1 MLRTLAALLLAATPA
16 AAQVPTPEAAALRTY
31 VDDGR
36 TLAVGFD
43 APLPP
48 SRVGLAAVCRTGD
61 LEARLYFGGFP
72 DGKPVQAAVRAPD
85 GRILRL
91 GPVVRAGPRS
101 GFHDPVVGD
110 DETVRELVEHA
121 FRNGALVSNGHNSLW
136 NRIPEAEN
144 AEARR
149 RILECAARR

>member
-1 MLRTLAALLLAATPA
+1 MLRILAALLLAANPA
-16 AAQVPTPEAAALRTY
+16 AARIPTPEAAAMRVY
-31 VDDGR
+31 VD
-36 TLAVGFD
+36 
-43 APLPP
+43 
-48 SRVGLAAVCRTGD
+48 
-61 LEARLYFGGFP
+61 
-72 DGKPVQAAVRAPD
+72 D

-110 DETVRELVEHA
+110 DETMRELVEHA

>member
-1 MLRTLAALLLAATPA
+1 MLWTLAALLLAAAPS
-16 AAQVPTPEAAALRTY
+16 AAQIPTPEATALRTY

-43 APLPP
+43 ARLP
-48 SRVGLAAVCRTGD
+48 SIRIGLAVVCRTGD

-91 GPVVRAGPRS
+91 GPVALAGPRS
-101 GFHDPVVGD
+101 GFHDPVIGN
-110 DETVRELVEHA
+110 DEIVEELVARA

-149 RILECAARR
+149 RILECAGRR